1 MSHITYRGN
10 MKQTENMTAKAET
23 STSNNA
29 SASYKYN
36 LIQQKVRVGN
46 SADSFHINVSA
57 MLPAIQDQES
67 TREAKTK
74 PIEYTQSYLDFLV
87 AELVQAN
94 GIKEACDRIYNKCIM
109 IQFNQAVGQLL
120 KAEYHKLT
128 SANPD
133 KPISKFDVE
142 KLINGSELLKH
153 YNQHHT
159 FPASERTD
167 SMLAS
172 SKRKVEKANK
182 LRVEN
187 GKTAWNEV
195 EVEERISK
203 LYKIELDIQA
213 ERNSLLS

>member
-1 MSHITYRGN
+1 
-10 MKQTENMTAKAET
+10 MKNTENITAKAET
-23 STSNNA
+23 TKGNTAQGRFN
-29 SASYKYN
+29 YN

-46 SADSFHINVSA
+46 SADSFHVNISA
-57 MLPAIQDQES
+57 MLPAIQDTDS
-67 TREAKTK
+67 TRDAKTK

-120 KAEYHKLT
+120 KAEYHKLI

-142 KLINGSELLKH
+142 KLINESELLKH

-187 GKTAWNEV
+187 GKPAWNES
-195 EVEERISK
+195 EVEERVSK

>member
-1 MSHITYRGN
+1 
-10 MKQTENMTAKAET
+10 MKNTENTTAKAET
-23 STSNNA
+23 TKGNTA
-29 SASYKYN
+29 QGSYKYN

-57 MLPAIQDQES
+57 MLPAIQDTDS

-74 PIEYTQSYLDFLV
+74 PIEYTQSYLNFLI

-94 GIKEACDRIYNKCIM
+94 GIKEACDRVYNKCVM

-128 SANPD
+128 SADPT

-142 KLINGSELLKH
+142 KLINESELLKH

-187 GKTAWNEV
+187 GKQAWTNV
-195 EVEERISK
+195 EVEERVSK
-203 LYKIELDIQA
+203 LYKIELNIQA